1 MDSEDDWSPEDL
13 DFVPEDLTDLKM
25 RIKVSGGIPRFLHFY
40 CHEYHGREN
49 NNVYKVTGT
58 GKGRK
63 GEKPTRDLRAEAAE
77 DESDEEDERIFSNNY
92 NDVCKFAC
100 DHCGDE
106 VDTDKLKKHMAEVHN
121 SATAGEEVLG
131 EGSRYQ
137 KKTWHRCGIC
147 GKEV

>member
-1 MDSEDDWSPEDL
+1 M
-13 DFVPEDLTDLKM
+13 
-25 RIKVSGGIPRFLHFY
+25 Y
-40 CHEYHGREN
+40 Q
-49 NNVYKVTGT
+49 VTGT

-100 DHCGDE
+100 NNCGDE
-106 VDTDKLKKHMAEVHN
+106 VDSDKLKKHMTEVHN
-121 SATAGEEVLG
+121 SATAGEDVLG

-147 GKEV
+147 GKEVQD

>member
-1 MDSEDDWSPEDL
+1 MGAFL
-13 DFVPEDLTDLKM
+13 
-25 RIKVSGGIPRFLHFY
+25 RFLDCFIPTLLHSYIFY
-40 CHEYHGREN
+40 CHEYHGRKN

-92 NDVCKFAC
+92 NDVCKLAC
-100 DHCGDE
+100 NHCGDE
-106 VDTDKLKKHMAEVHN
+106 VDSDKLKKQMTEVHN